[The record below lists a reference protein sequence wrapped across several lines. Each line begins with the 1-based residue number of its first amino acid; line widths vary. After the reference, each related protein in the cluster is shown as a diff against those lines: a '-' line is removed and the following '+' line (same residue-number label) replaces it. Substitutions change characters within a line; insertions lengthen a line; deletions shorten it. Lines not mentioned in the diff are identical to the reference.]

1 MIRENPIR
9 FPEWT
14 NASVTEP
21 DWAMPGHAAAW
32 QVGRDVADVRGA
44 VGDVRSMTPM
54 QFGPTSARP
63 CSRAIR
69 ATSTCIAAA
78 ASPPS
83 TTPPPGMIT
92 AGTPAAAAA
101 SVTDAARNGLSATI
115 AMSGPL
121 GERVQRRDSRAARSS
136 SSYFGLTKWQRV
148 ALPITRRLSR
158 TVSAIHDARRRPD
171 DRDAARR
178 EQRPQVDD
186 ARRAARSS
194 VSVIRRPGRRRA
206 SRAPGR

>member
-1 MIRENPIR
+1 MIREKPIR

-21 DWAMPGHAAAW
+21 DWAIPATPPR
-32 QVGRDVADVRGA
+32 GRYGETSPMYVALFE
-44 VGDVRSMTPM
+44 VRSMTPM

-83 TTPPPGMIT
+83 TTPPPGMMT

-101 SVTDAARNGLSATI
+101 SVTDAARNGLSATT
-115 AMSGPL
+115 ATSG
-121 GERVQRRDSRAARSS
+121 RSGSAS
-136 SSYFGLTKWQRV
+136 SDG
-148 ALPITRRLSR
+148 
-158 TVSAIHDARRRPD
+158 
-171 DRDAARR
+171 
-178 EQRPQVDD
+178 
-186 ARRAARSS
+186 
-194 VSVIRRPGRRRA
+194 
-206 SRAPGR
+206 